1 MDVGEQTVMKKL
13 SAKLWICGL
22 SLLFLITAAVHAAPQ
37 KDVMLVLD
45 NSGSM
50 RKNDPQFLAKG
61 AVTDFINT
69 LDESYRAGVI
79 IFDESVKQTIPLMP
93 VDDSTKSA
101 LIKSL
106 DNIDYRGQLTDSPA
120 AVERAL
126 YELKTHP
133 REGAEQ
139 FIIFMTDGIVDTGK
153 PEADIEKTKW
163 LRDELAVDAAE
174 NGIKVFAIAFTE
186 HADFFLIQS
195 L

>member
-1 MDVGEQTVMKKL
+1 MGLTPRAQPPRTPRPQTGKKYNYL
-13 SAKLWICGL
+13 QLKAMFRL
-22 SLLFLITAAVHAAPQ
+22 A
-37 KDVMLVLD
+37 DLD

-139 FIIFMTDGIVDTGK
+139 LG
-153 PEADIEKTKW
+153 
-163 LRDELAVDAAE
+163 
-174 NGIKVFAIAFTE
+174 E
-186 HADFFLIQS
+186 HF
-195 L
+195 